1 MVIQNELDKVM
12 VFIEADRET
21 KKAMATEWGHN
32 IEEKATE
39 IWDQSSVKVVEVS
52 HTVGDALD
60 DFGSIVAE
68 GTTEAWNTVADGTM
82 NFEGNVREG
91 MQDSKVWNA
100 G

>member
-39 IWDQSSVKVVEVS
+39 IWDKSSVKVVDF
-52 HTVGDALD
+52 HTEDEFLNIPAIFIFSLIAL
-60 DFGSIVAE
+60 GAISAITYHCRKRWCPKE
-68 GTTEAWNTVADGTM
+68 TTHE
-82 NFEGNVREG
+82 
-91 MQDSKVWNA
+91 Q
-100 G
+100 